1 MLKKE
6 DIISKT
12 NDGLDVFRY
21 YVSGNWKV
29 GQNFKNPF
37 YDDKNPSCNIYKDN
51 KTGIYRIKDFGDSRF
66 NGDCFSLVGYLY
78 GLDCTQ
84 SHDFVEILKIINRD
98 LNLGLDNSYS
108 NIPKRPQIKIN
119 AEANPTTTNEPP
131 TYRPYAI
138 IEKDF
143 NETELEYWKT
153 FGITKRVLDTF
164 GVKSLQS
171 FESINKK
178 GQPYRITSNDN
189 ESIFSYQNAEL
200 IKIYRPFSKY
210 RFLYAGI
217 ATEYCFGLEQL
228 PLEGDDIL
236 FITGGEKDVMSLYA
250 KGFSAICFNSENSH
264 IPTSL
269 IQSLKGRFRHI
280 VLLYDMDHAGKKAI
294 QSHLEKLK
302 DWVEVL
308 ELPLTGTKDD
318 KDISNYF
325 QQGHTAKDLKILF
338 LKMLQKKYK
347 QGLSLL
353 QSCEIQWNRPPT
365 KQKTIIT
372 LKDVAIGLQNSL
384 LGVTGGEG
392 TGKSHYVAAM
402 IAGCLYQGNHAI
414 DLLGLNVTYCDNH
427 AVLFFDT
434 EQSADQLYDNVST
447 LLKRAQLNAMPSNFK
462 AYCLTQIPRKER
474 MKIIQQCMDIVYYE
488 YSGIHLVV
496 IDGIADLIS
505 SANNESESIEMI
517 EELYALAGHYQTCM
531 VCVLHLTPSGL
542 KLRGH
547 LGSELQRKASAV
559 LSVEQ
564 DQTNACSVVLPK
576 KIRKGDPNQLPKILF
591 RWDAKSGMHRY
602 YGIQKD
608 LEKKDKTTELATLV
622 SPLFRKRAVWEYS
635 ELVQEIK
642 TLTGVQ
648 ERTAK
653 NYILK
658 LKTKELLMA
667 DSQNPQQLSIGKL
680 MKKILNQK

>member
-1 MLKKE
+1 MFKKE
-6 DIISKT
+6 DILSKT
-12 NDGLDVFRY
+12 NNGLEVFRH

-37 YDDKNPSCNIYKDN
+37 YDDKNPSCNIYKDK
-51 KTGIYRIKDFGDSRF
+51 KTGIYRIKDFGDPRF

-78 GLDCTQ
+78 DLDCKQ

-98 LNLGLDNSYS
+98 LSLGLETYEP
-108 NIPKRPQIKIN
+108 NISKRAQREIRTETSPAR
-119 AEANPTTTNEPP
+119 AEEASG
-131 TYRPYAI
+131 YRPYTI

-143 NETELEYWKT
+143 SEKEIRYWKT
-153 FGITKRVLDTF
+153 FGITKTVLDAF

-178 GQPYRITSNDN
+178 GQPYRIASNDN
-189 ESIFSYQNAEL
+189 EPIFSYQNAEL
-200 IKIYRPFSKY
+200 IKIYRPFSKH

-217 ATEYCFGLEQL
+217 ATDYCFGLEQL
-228 PLEGDDIL
+228 LLEGDDIL

-264 IPTSL
+264 IPISL

-280 VLLYDMDHAGKKAI
+280 VLLYDVDHAGKKAV

-302 DWVEVL
+302 DQVEVL
-308 ELPLTGTKDD
+308 ELPLSGTKDN

-325 QQGHTAKDLKILF
+325 QQGHTAKDLKTLF

-353 QSCEIQWNRPPT
+353 QSCEIQWHQPPA
-365 KQKTIIT
+365 KQKTIIA
-372 LKDVAIGLQNSL
+372 LREAAIGLQSSL

-402 IAGCLYQGNHAI
+402 IAGSLYQGNHAI

-434 EQSADQLYDNVST
+434 EQSADQLYDNISI
-447 LLKRAQLNAMPSNFK
+447 LLKRAQLGAMPSNFK

-474 MKIIQQCMDIVYYE
+474 MKIIRQCMDTLYYE

-531 VCVLHLTPSGL
+531 VCVLHLTPGGL

-564 DQTNACSVVLPK
+564 DRSSACSVVLPK

-602 YGIQKD
+602 CGTQRKI
-608 LEKKDKTTELATLV
+608 EKKDKTTELATLV

-635 ELVQEIK
+635 ELVQEIRA
-642 TLTGVQ
+642 LTGVQ

-653 NYILK
+653 NYIVK
-658 LKTKELLMA
+658 LKAKELLIV

>member
-6 DIISKT
+6 DLLSKT
-12 NDGLDVFRY
+12 NDGLEVFRY

-37 YDDKNPSCNIYKDN
+37 YDDKNPSCNIYKDK
-51 KTGIYRIKDFGDSRF
+51 KTGIYRIKDFGDPRF

-84 SHDFVEILKIINRD
+84 PHDFVEILKIINQD
-98 LNLGLDNSYS
+98 LSLGLDISYS
-108 NIPKRPQIKIN
+108 NTPKRPQRKIKV
-119 AEANPTTTNEPP
+119 EANPATTIESPS
-131 TYRPYAI
+131 YRPYMI
-138 IEKDF
+138 VDKNFSKIELD
-143 NETELEYWKT
+143 YWET
-153 FGITKRVLDTF
+153 FGITKTVLDIF

-178 GQPYRITSNDN
+178 GQPYRIESNDD
-189 ESIFSYQNAEL
+189 EPIFSYQNAEL
-200 IKIYRPFSKY
+200 IKIYRPLSKH

-217 ATEYCFGLEQL
+217 ATDYCFGLEQL
-228 PLEGDDIL
+228 PLDGDDIL

-250 KGFSAICFNSENSH
+250 KSFSAICFNSENSH
-264 IPTSL
+264 IPISL

-280 VLLYDMDHAGKKAI
+280 VLLYDVDQAGKKAV

-302 DWVEVL
+302 DLVEVL
-308 ELPLTGTKDD
+308 ELPLSGTKDD

-325 QQGHTAKDLKILF
+325 QQGYTAKDLKTLF
-338 LKMLQKKYK
+338 LKMLQKKYQ

-353 QSCEIQWNRPPT
+353 QSCEIQWHQPPA
-365 KQKTIIT
+365 KQKIIIT
-372 LKDVAIGLQNSL
+372 LKGAAIGLQSSL

-402 IAGCLYQGNHAI
+402 IAGSLYQGKNPI
-414 DLLGLNVTYCDNH
+414 DLLGLSVTYCEH
-427 AVLFFDT
+427 QAVLFFDT
-434 EQSADQLYDNVST
+434 EQSADQLYDNISI
-447 LLKRAQLNAMPSNFK
+447 LLKRAQLDAMPLNFK

-474 MKIIQQCMDIVYYE
+474 MKIIRQCMDTLYYE

-531 VCVLHLTPSGL
+531 VCVLHLTPGGL

-564 DQTNACSVVLPK
+564 DRASACSVVLPK

-591 RWDAKSGMHRY
+591 RWEAESGMHRY
-602 YGIQKD
+602 CGTQKKT
-608 LEKKDKTTELATLV
+608 EKKDKTTELATLV
-622 SPLFRKRAVWEYS
+622 SPLFRKKEVWEYS

-642 TLTGVQ
+642 ALTGVQ

-658 LKTKELLMA
+658 LKAKELLIV